1 MSWSFLFPRSIHWAT
16 VLLSNAG
23 ASAGSFSY
31 SMDENW
37 PGRFVMTSP
46 LKMKKKKK
54 KKNFAWDVHNREI
67 IEWRMMTLLLKGYQ
81 RNVKN
86 AVNKR
91 IVQRMN
97 PCIAMYVD

>member
-1 MSWSFLFPRSIHWAT
+1 MKIENELVVFVSSVHSLGYSF
-16 VLLSNAG
+16 VVG
-23 ASAGSFSY
+23 ASARSFSY

-46 LKMKKKKK
+46 LKMK

-97 PCIAMYVD
+97 PCMHMYVD